1 MAKNK
6 TLEAIVQIAGS
17 LDPSLQKSIAGATKQ
32 FSGLKVGVAAV
43 GTAAVAATAAA
54 VKFGVDAVKSA
65 ANFETKMKNVGTLL
79 DGTTDQVN
87 KRLGEL
93 GDDVLKISN
102 STGIATDELSD
113 GLYQIISAVGD
124 SEDSIKQMEVAAKA
138 AAAGGATTTDAINL
152 LTAVTKGYGDT
163 SNEAFQ
169 KASDLS
175 FITVKLGQTSFP
187 ELAASMGKVVPL
199 ASALNVSQEE
209 LYGTFATL
217 TGVTGSAAEVATQ
230 MKAVMSGLMT
240 PSKNMTDALN
250 KLGYSNATAALESL
264 GFQGTLQAL
273 GKTVGGDTQVLAKMF
288 SSVEAQNAVLALAG
302 SQADDL
308 TAKTKAM
315 YEATGATDRA
325 FGIQTDTLEHTIQVI
340 KNLGTNFMTEVG
352 RKILPTVKNVA
363 QKVLPII
370 QDGLDK
376 IGPVVD
382 RIYQALSPV
391 IEIAGN
397 AISQILP
404 MLQSKL
410 EGGIGIFEKIGPLI
424 QKIGEKLLPVLSEA
438 FNALGDMWTS
448 IEPTLSTF
456 IDSLF
461 PVLGACLEALT
472 PILSVITNALQPVL
486 GMIAQ
491 LVNSLLPALTTVLN
505 LLVPV
510 FQYIAGYIGGVLSG
524 ALQIVMP
531 IIQNVINV
539 ISGLLDFITNVFT
552 GNWSAAWE
560 NVKSIFSNAFQALA
574 GIAKAPLNGV
584 ISLINSVISGIN
596 NVGFKIPDWVPVV
609 GGKNFSVNIPQIPML
624 ATGGFTTGP
633 SIAGEAGTEAVISF
647 NNAYRDENLSTWAK
661 AGRMLGVDD
670 TLINALVNSGRG
682 SSGNNITF
690 APNITVQG
698 NASKSDILEALRE
711 NEAEFMDLLEE
722 FFEGR
727 GPVYG

>member
-17 LDPSLQKSIAGATKQ
+17 IDPSLAKSIAGATKQ

-54 VKFGVDAVKSA
+54 VKFGADAVKSA
-65 ANFETKMKNVGTLL
+65 AAFETKMKNVGTLL
-79 DGTTDQVN
+79 DGTTEQVN
-87 KRLGEL
+87 KRLSEL
-93 GDDVLKISN
+93 GDDVLKVSN
-102 STGIATDELSD
+102 STGIATDELTD

-138 AAAGGATTTDAINL
+138 AASGGATTTDAINL

-175 FITVKLGQTSFP
+175 FMTVKLGQTSFP
-187 ELAASMGKVVPL
+187 ELAASMGKVVPI

-209 LYGTFATL
+209 LYGAFATL
-217 TGVTGSAAEVATQ
+217 TGVTGSTAEVSTQ

-264 GFQGTLQAL
+264 GFQETLQAL
-273 GKTVGGDTQVLAKMF
+273 SKTVGGDTQLLAKMF
-288 SSVEAQNAVLALAG
+288 SSVEAQTAVLALAG
-302 SQADDL
+302 SQADNL
-308 TAKTKAM
+308 TEKTQAM

-325 FGIQTDTLEHTIQVI
+325 FGIQTDTLEYTIQVI

-363 QKVLPII
+363 QKVLPMI
-370 QDGLDK
+370 QDGLDN

-391 IEIAGN
+391 IEIAGK
-397 AISQILP
+397 AIGQVLP
-404 MLQSKL
+404 IFQKML
-410 EGGIGIFEKIGPLI
+410 EGGMSLFEKIGPVI
-424 QKIGEKLLPVLSEA
+424 QKIGEQLLPVLSMA
-438 FNALGDMWTS
+438 IQAVGDMLSS
-448 IEPTLSTF
+448 IELGKF
-456 IDSLF
+456 AEDLF
-461 PVLGACLEALT
+461 SVVGTVIQALI
-472 PILSVITNALQPVL
+472 PILSTLCSALSPIL
-486 GMIAQ
+486 KMAAQ
-491 LVNSLLPALTTVLN
+491 LVNSLLPAIMSRIKLFVPAIQ
-505 LLVPV
+505 LLAS
-510 FQYIAGYIGGVLSG
+510 IISSYIGNVLSYT
-524 ALQIVMP
+524 IP

-552 GNWSAAWE
+552 GNWSVAWE
-560 NVKSIFSNAFQALA
+560 NVKSIFSNAFQALV

-584 ISLINSVISGIN
+584 ISLINGVISGIN
-596 NVGFKIPDWVPVV
+596 NVGFKIPDWVPVL
-609 GGKNFSVNIPQIPML
+609 GGKDFRINIPQIPML

>member
-54 VKFGVDAVKSA
+54 VKFGADAVKSA
-65 ANFETKMKNVGTLL
+65 ANFEVKMKNVGTLL

-93 GDDVLKISN
+93 GDDVLKVSN
-102 STGIATDELSD
+102 STGLATDELSD

-124 SEDSIKQMEVAAKA
+124 SKDSIKQMEVAAKA

-217 TGVTGSAAEVATQ
+217 TGVTGSTAEVATQ
-230 MKAVMSGLMT
+230 MKAVMSGLMSPT
-240 PSKNMTDALN
+240 DNMTKAL
-250 KLGYSNATAALESL
+250 KALGYSNANAALESL
-264 GFQGTLQAL
+264 GFQGTLDAL
-273 GKTVGGDTQVLAKMF
+273 GKTVGGDTQALAKMF
-288 SSVEAQNAVLALAG
+288 SSVEAQTAILSLAG
-302 SQADDL
+302 SQAGDL

-315 YEATGATDRA
+315 YDATGATDRA

-352 RKILPTVKNVA
+352 RKILPTVKKVA
-363 QKVLPII
+363 EAVLPAVQEGIN
-370 QDGLDK
+370 K

-382 RIYQALSPV
+382 RIYKALSPV
-391 IEIAGN
+391 IEIAGK

-404 MLQSKL
+404 MFQKKL

-472 PILSVITNALQPVL
+472 PILSVIISALQPVL

-524 ALQIVMP
+524 VLQIVMP

-560 NVKSIFSNAFQALA
+560 NVKSIFSNAFQALV
-574 GIAKAPLNGV
+574 GIAKAPINGI

-647 NNAYRDENLSTWAK
+647 NNAFRDENLSTWAK
-661 AGRMLGVDD
+661 AGRMLGVDN
-670 TLINALVNSGRG
+670 TLIDALVNGG
-682 SSGNNITF
+682 SRSTGNNITF

-711 NEAEFMDLLEE
+711 NEAEFMDMLEE
-722 FFEGR
+722 FFKGR

>member
-17 LDPSLQKSIAGATKQ
+17 IDPSLAKSIAGATKQ

-65 ANFETKMKNVGTLL
+65 AAFETKMKNVGTLL
-79 DGTTDQVN
+79 DGTTEQVN
-87 KRLGEL
+87 KRLSEL
-93 GDDVLKISN
+93 GDDVLKVSN

-138 AAAGGATTTDAINL
+138 AASGGATTTDAINL

-175 FITVKLGQTSFP
+175 FMTVKLGQTSFP
-187 ELAASMGKVVPL
+187 ELAASMGKVVPI

-209 LYGTFATL
+209 LYGAFATL
-217 TGVTGSAAEVATQ
+217 TGVTGSTAEVSTQ

-264 GFQGTLQAL
+264 GFQETLQAL
-273 GKTVGGDTQVLAKMF
+273 SKTVGGDTQLLAKMF
-288 SSVEAQNAVLALAG
+288 SSVEAQTAVLALAG
-302 SQADDL
+302 SQADNL
-308 TAKTKAM
+308 TEKTQAM

-325 FGIQTDTLEHTIQVI
+325 FGIQTDTLEYTIQVI

-363 QKVLPII
+363 QKVLPMI
-370 QDGLDK
+370 QDGLDN

-391 IEIAGN
+391 IEIAGK
-397 AISQILP
+397 AIGQVLP
-404 MLQSKL
+404 IFQKKL
-410 EGGIGIFEKIGPLI
+410 EGGMSLFEKIGPVI
-424 QKIGEKLLPVLSEA
+424 QKIGEQLLPVLSMA
-438 FNALGDMWTS
+438 IQAVGDMLSS
-448 IEPTLSTF
+448 IELGKF
-456 IDSLF
+456 AEDLF
-461 PVLGACLEALT
+461 SVVGTVIQALI
-472 PILSVITNALQPVL
+472 PILSTLCSALSPIL
-486 GMIAQ
+486 KMAAQ
-491 LVNSLLPALTTVLN
+491 LVNSLLPAIMSRIKLFVPAIQ
-505 LLVPV
+505 LLAS
-510 FQYIAGYIGGVLSG
+510 IISSYIGNVLSYT
-524 ALQIVMP
+524 IP

-661 AGRMLGVDD
+661 AGRMLGVDN
-670 TLINALVNSGRG
+670 TLIDALVNGG
-682 SSGNNITF
+682 SRSTGNNITF

-711 NEAEFMDLLEE
+711 NEAEFMDMLDE

>member
-17 LDPSLQKSIAGATKQ
+17 IDPSLAKSIAGATKQ

-65 ANFETKMKNVGTLL
+65 AAFETKMKNVGTLL
-79 DGTTDQVN
+79 DGTTEQVN
-87 KRLGEL
+87 KRLSEL
-93 GDDVLKISN
+93 GDDVLKVSN

-138 AAAGGATTTDAINL
+138 AASGGATTTDAINL

-175 FITVKLGQTSFP
+175 FMTVKLGQTSFP
-187 ELAASMGKVVPL
+187 ELAASMGKVVPI

-209 LYGTFATL
+209 LYGAFATL
-217 TGVTGSAAEVATQ
+217 TGVTGSTAEVSTQ

-264 GFQGTLQAL
+264 GFQETLQAL
-273 GKTVGGDTQVLAKMF
+273 SKTVGGDTQLLAKMF
-288 SSVEAQNAVLALAG
+288 SSVEAQTAVLALAG
-302 SQADDL
+302 SQADNL
-308 TAKTKAM
+308 TEKTQAM

-325 FGIQTDTLEHTIQVI
+325 FSIQADTLEHTIQVI

-363 QKVLPII
+363 QKVLPMI
-370 QDGLDK
+370 QDGLDN

-382 RIYQALSPV
+382 RVYKALSPV
-391 IEIAGN
+391 IEIIGN
-397 AISQILP
+397 AIVQVLP
-404 MLQSKL
+404 IIQKRLQSAMSL
-410 EGGIGIFEKIGPLI
+410 FDKIAPVLKNIAAQMAPLYTNTM
-424 QKIGEKLLPVLSEA
+424 KAVGEMWDVIEPAVSRFVEDLLPVVGTLIQ
-438 FNALGDMWTS
+438 AL
-448 IEPTLSTF
+448 I
-456 IDSLF
+456 
-461 PVLGACLEALT
+461 
-472 PILSVITNALQPVL
+472 PILSTLFSALSPILKMV
-486 GMIAQ
+486 GQ
-491 LVNSLLPALTTVLN
+491 LVSSLLPAVMSLVK
-505 LLVPV
+505 LLMPV

-552 GNWSAAWE
+552 GNWAGAWE
-560 NVKSIFSNAFQALA
+560 NVKSIFSNAFQALV
-574 GIAKAPLNGV
+574 GHAKAPLNGV
-584 ISLINSVISGIN
+584 IALINSVISGIN

>member
-43 GTAAVAATAAA
+43 GTVAVAATAAA
-54 VKFGVDAVKSA
+54 VKFGADAVKSA
-65 ANFETKMKNVGTLL
+65 AAFETKMKNVGTLL
-79 DGTTDQVN
+79 DGTTEQVN
-87 KRLGEL
+87 KRLSEL
-93 GDDVLKISN
+93 GDDVLKVSN

-363 QKVLPII
+363 EAVLPAVKE
-370 QDGLDK
+370 GLNK

-391 IEIAGN
+391 IEIAGK
-397 AISQILP
+397 AIGQVLP
-404 MLQSKL
+404 IFQKKL
-410 EGGIGIFEKIGPLI
+410 EGGMSLFEKIGPVI
-424 QKIGEKLLPVLSEA
+424 QKIGEQLLPVLSMA
-438 FNALGDMWTS
+438 IQAVGDMLSS
-448 IEPTLSTF
+448 IELGKF
-456 IDSLF
+456 AEDLF
-461 PVLGACLEALT
+461 SVVGTVIQALI
-472 PILSVITNALQPVL
+472 PILSTLCSALSPIL
-486 GMIAQ
+486 KMAAQ
-491 LVNSLLPALTTVLN
+491 LVNSLLPAIMSRIKLFVPAIQ
-505 LLVPV
+505 LLAS
-510 FQYIAGYIGGVLSG
+510 IISSYIGNVLSYT
-524 ALQIVMP
+524 IP

-552 GNWSAAWE
+552 GNWSVAWE
-560 NVKSIFSNAFQALA
+560 NAKSIFSNAFQALV

-584 ISLINSVISGIN
+584 ISLINGVISGIN
-596 NVGFKIPDWVPVV
+596 NVGFKIPEWVPVL
-609 GGKNFSVNIPQIPML
+609 GGKDFRINIPNIPML

>member
-17 LDPSLQKSIAGATKQ
+17 IDPSLAKSIAGATKQ

-54 VKFGVDAVKSA
+54 VKFGADAVKSA
-65 ANFETKMKNVGTLL
+65 AAFETKMKNVGTLL

-93 GDDVLKISN
+93 GDDVLKVSN
-102 STGIATDELSD
+102 STGLATDELSD

-217 TGVTGSAAEVATQ
+217 TGVTGSTAEVATQ
-230 MKAVMSGLMT
+230 MKAVMSGLMSPT
-240 PSKNMTDALN
+240 DNMTKALN
-250 KLGYSNATAALESL
+250 SLGYSNANAALESL
-264 GFQGTLQAL
+264 GFQGTLDAL
-273 GKTVGGDTQVLAKMF
+273 GKTVGGDTQLLAKMF
-288 SSVEAQNAVLALAG
+288 SSVEAQTAVLALAG
-302 SQADDL
+302 SQADNL
-308 TAKTKAM
+308 TEKTQAM

-325 FGIQTDTLEHTIQVI
+325 FGIQTDTLEYTIQVI

-352 RKILPTVKNVA
+352 RKILPIVKNVA
-363 QKVLPII
+363 QKVLPMI

-391 IEIAGN
+391 IEIAGK
-397 AISQILP
+397 AIGQVLP
-404 MLQSKL
+404 IFQKNL
-410 EGGIGIFEKIGPLI
+410 EGGMSLFEKIGPVI
-424 QKIGEKLLPVLSEA
+424 QKIGEQLLPVLSMA
-438 FNALGDMWTS
+438 IQAVGDMLSS
-448 IEPTLSTF
+448 IELGKF
-456 IDSLF
+456 AEDLF
-461 PVLGACLEALT
+461 SVVGTVIQALI
-472 PILSVITNALQPVL
+472 PILSTLCSALSPIL
-486 GMIAQ
+486 KMAAQ
-491 LVNSLLPALTTVLN
+491 LVNSLLPAIMSRIKLFVPAIQ
-505 LLVPV
+505 LLAS
-510 FQYIAGYIGGVLSG
+510 IISSYIGNVLSYT
-524 ALQIVMP
+524 IP

-560 NVKSIFSNAFQALA
+560 NVKSIFANAFQALA

-596 NVGFKIPDWVPVV
+596 NVGFKIPDWVPVL
-609 GGKNFSVNIPQIPML
+609 GGKDFKINIPQIPML

-661 AGRMLGVDD
+661 AGRMLGVDN
-670 TLINALVNSGRG
+670 TLIDALVNGG
-682 SSGNNITF
+682 SRSTGNNITF

-711 NEAEFMDLLEE
+711 NEAEFMDMLEE